1 MNPYL
6 ILGVPA
12 DADDARIRNAY
23 LAAVRAAPP
32 ETHPTRFKEVAAA
45 YDQIKD
51 ETRRLRH
58 ELFDTSP
65 PGTSPLEVFLQHA
78 RLAPP
83 ALPPGFEPLK
93 QFLRACAKP

>member
-6 ILGVPA
+6 ILGVPVN
-12 DADDARIRNAY
+12 ADDARIRRAY
-23 LAAVRAAPP
+23 LEAVREAPP
-32 ETHPTRFKEVAAA
+32 ETHPARFKAVAAA

-51 ETRRLRH
+51 ETSRHRH
-58 ELFDTSP
+58 ELFNTDS

-83 ALPPGFEPLK
+83 ATPPGLESLK